1 MKTYFEDKG
10 LIIPF
15 DKVVYTYGIENT
27 DKELFVQVVQVN
39 NYPTDI
45 ESYFYV
51 PIEQLEYYKQW
62 LDNQSPDAGKMVE
75 QSSSETPNNWK
86 PSIEQIEQIAK
97 FIKEP
102 CSCCNFYDIGLDAYK
117 DKCDGCCY
125 DKFDMN
131 VLRYAELISK
141 LEGK

>member
-1 MKTYFEDKG
+1 MMKNYFESGKC
-10 LIIPF
+10 IVPF
-15 DKVVYTYGIENT
+15 DKVINI
-27 DKELFVQVVQVN
+27 
-39 NYPTDI
+39 DI
-45 ESYFYV
+45 TKKNEITVFTGFHIYV
-51 PIEQLEYYKQW
+51 IFPIEQLDDYKQW